1 VVAAV
6 GVIVVREEGEGKAR
20 WIDGLTEFVWY
31 FCILTFF
38 FLLSFFPFP
47 ECGARWGK
55 RLI

>member
-1 VVAAV
+1 MVAAV